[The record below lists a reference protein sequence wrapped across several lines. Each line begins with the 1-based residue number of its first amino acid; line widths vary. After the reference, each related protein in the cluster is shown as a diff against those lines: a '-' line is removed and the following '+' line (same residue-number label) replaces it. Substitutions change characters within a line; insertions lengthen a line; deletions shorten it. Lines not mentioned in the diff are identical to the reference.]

1 MPGPKKEVKRHFED
15 DELSTAIDEAQQ
27 ENNAYLVRRLCLI
40 KNLYAGDS
48 LTEAAS
54 RVGVTQPTASRW
66 AEAWNSDAIEGLK
79 PDFDGGRP
87 SKLSSSQKDRLAEV
101 LEANQ
106 PLTTE
111 QVKIILEEGFEI
123 SYSQRHI
130 SRILKDLGM
139 KYAIPRPVEPDRPD
153 DAEEILEENL
163 QAALDE
169 LDDEVRADGGFVI
182 GFLDE
187 AWPKPTD
194 NSRRLWAFKKPELE
208 KVTPMPNFDDAVFGF
223 YALLGENVVAC
234 QPDVSKE
241 SVGDFFPQDTRKES

>member
-1 MPGPKKEVKRHFED
+1 MPGPQKKVERHLED
-15 DELSTAIDEAQQ
+15 DELNAAIDDAQQ
-27 ENNAYLVRRLCLI
+27 ENNAYLVRRLCMI

-66 AEAWNSDAIEGLK
+66 AEAWNSDGIAGLE
-79 PDFDGGRP
+79 PDFGGGRP
-87 SKLSSSQKDRLAEV
+87 SKLSTSDKDRLGEL
-101 LEANQ
+101 LEAHQ

-111 QVKIILEEGFEI
+111 QVKILLEEGFDV

-130 SRILKDLGM
+130 SRILNDLGM
-139 KYAIPRPVEPDRPD
+139 KYAIPRPIEPERPD

-169 LDDEVRADGGFVI
+169 LDDDVRADGGFVI

-194 NSRRLWAFKKPELE
+194 NSRRLWAFEKPEIE
-208 KVTPMPNFDDAVFGF
+208 KVTPMANFDDAVFGF
-223 YALLGENVVAC
+223 YALLGESVVAC

-241 SVGDFFPQDTRKES
+241 SVGEFFPQDT